1 MAPRDYDKPNF
12 LDAIFGL
19 LFEPGTTVRTLLS
32 YEKPPYGTTI
42 ILCLILSIYV
52 PIVAQIAKYGSTI
65 FNSDAILSLSLIIF
79 FTLLIFVLVEGI
91 FLQLLGIQVSV
102 RQLWSMVSYCVTPFV
117 LAIWLIYLFNYLA
130 MGRLTLV
137 TLFMTGSSLN
147 HDKFI
152 RIVPFAVLVAQLNV
166 LVVFFHS
173 VRYLGDMQWLT
184 SVLVTFF
191 SLIPFYVALFVAISI
206 GEVARRGTIEL
217 FEKVL
222 ISPAALTYF
231 GGG

>member
-1 MAPRDYDKPNF
+1 MAAREYDQPSF

-19 LFEPGTTVRTLLS
+19 LFEPGSTVRTLLS
-32 YEKPPYGTTI
+32 HEKPPYGNTI
-42 ILCLILSIYV
+42 LLCFVLSIYV
-52 PIVAQIAKYGSTI
+52 PILAQIVKYGNTI
-65 FNSDAILSLSLIIF
+65 FNSDAILSLSVIIA

-102 RQLWSMVSYCVTPFV
+102 RQLWSMVAYCVTPFV

-137 TLFMTGSSLN
+137 TLFMTGASIN

-152 RIVPFAVLVAQLNV
+152 RIVPFAISVAQLNV

-173 VRYLGDMQWLT
+173 IRYLGDMQWLT
-184 SVLVTFF
+184 SALVTLF
-191 SLIPFYVALFVAISI
+191 SLIPFYVALFIAISI
-206 GEVARRGTIEL
+206 GEIARRGTIEL

-231 GGG
+231 GG